1 MVKLVTRYSSTR
13 YAIMVRDILGVAIY
27 VDDFESAR
35 DFYAH
40 TLGLEI
46 ASQAG
51 PNACFFRINDN
62 SSAVY
67 LEGEH
72 PHSSVDP
79 HASQLSFMLVVDSA
93 PEAFVR
99 LTEAGVRMVHDE
111 PQQLGE
117 GNFWFRFYD
126 PAGNIVEMVS
136 SSG

>member
-1 MVKLVTRYSSTR
+1 MVK
-13 YAIMVRDILGVAIY
+13 DILGVAIY
-27 VDDFESAR
+27 VDDFETAR

-40 TLGLEI
+40 TLGLEL
-46 ASQAG
+46 ATQAG
-51 PNACFFRINDN
+51 PNACFFRLADN
-62 SSAVY
+62 PNAVY
-67 LEGEH
+67 LEGGH
-72 PHSSVDP
+72 PRSN
-79 HASQLSFMLVVDSA
+79 ATENTSQLSFMLIVESA

-136 SSG
+136 SAR